1 MRPTILTRS
10 LFLLAVALLA
20 WPVASSAIGQRQ
32 EGGRAQ
38 QQPSPIGDQKAGSI
52 LVYNFYNTD
61 NTRTDTETQISL
73 SNTHPSQNISVR
85 LYFISQS
92 SCAAK
97 DATICLAAGQTRTFR
112 ASDYDPRGSGYIVA
126 VAMDAA
132 TGLPVSH
139 NFLTGLE
146 EVRMASG
153 HGGSFSAVAITALF
167 EGTLRAARD
176 SDEAAIK
183 FDGQTYSRIPRTLA
197 YNGLTSAADGNDTIV
212 VVNRIGG
219 NLAGKIDGIGALSGV
234 VSGARGKFAFKTR
247 VDSCQMQSSLGD
259 LLPNLNAAVPA
270 GKTAALEIASDGG
283 DIGLFGVV
291 LTANARNAS
300 FAGARNFDSSSP
312 AESDSLL
319 VPVKPS
325 AEQCDVSRPTADANL
340 ELTMTADPPLSV
352 VRGNNITYTLNSL
365 NRGFD
370 SATNVFIR
378 DTIQNGAT
386 FVSATACAGGTCA
399 TPPVGSP
406 GSVVCTW
413 SGTTGFLVTR
423 TATVVV
429 RVSETLP
436 SGSEIVNVGETQSA
450 TNDPNPSNNT
460 RTIRTTVT
468 STANELVIVNNSIPN
483 ARLGAPYSYTMT
495 TVNGI
500 QPLVWSIV
508 GGTLPQGLVL
518 NPNGDITGMATQT
531 GLFPVTIRVIDG
543 DFRIT
548 QRSYLM
554 RSTSQSLLVKADFD
568 GDSRTDLSVWRG
580 HTGDWLT
587 INSTN
592 GALSV
597 TNWGLETSPF
607 NDKIVAGDYDG
618 DGKAD
623 VAVWR
628 PLDGNWYI
636 LNSSNASVRVETLG
650 QSGDRPVP
658 GDYDGD
664 GRLDLAVWRGSTGVW
679 HIKQSS
685 DGAVKEVAWGSSN
698 APYFDVP
705 AQGDYDGDGKTD
717 LAVWRGTTGVWYIL
731 RSTDGTFQQVLWG
744 SSNAPYLDV
753 PAPGDY
759 DGDGK
764 VDVAVW
770 RGNTG
775 RWYII
780 PSANGLWYEVNWGSS
795 NAPYNDVAVPGDYD
809 GDGKTDTA
817 VWRSSTGVWFVL
829 RSTDGGYIIRAHG
842 QTGDTPVPR

>member
-1 MRPTILTRS
+1 

-73 SNTHPSQNISVR
+73 GNTHPSRNISVR

-112 ASDYDPRGSGYIVA
+112 ASDYDPRGSGYVVA

-139 NFLTGLE
+139 NFLVGSE
-146 EVRMASG
+146 DVRMA
-153 HGGSFSAVAITALF
+153 GGYGGQLTAVAITALF
-167 EGTLRAARD
+167 EGTLRGTRD
-176 SDEAAIK
+176 PDAAAIN

-197 YNGLTSAADGNDTIV
+197 YNSLTSAADGNDTIV

-234 VSGARGKFAFKTR
+234 VSDSRGKFAFKTR

-300 FAGARNFDSSSP
+300 LAGARNFDSSSP

-319 VPVKPS
+319 IPIKPS
-325 AEQCDVSRPTADANL
+325 AEQCDASRPAAGANL

-386 FVSATACAGGTCA
+386 FVSATASAGGTCA

-406 GSVVCTW
+406 GSVVCAW

-468 STANELVIVNNSIPN
+468 STANELVIATQSLPN
-483 ARLGAPYSYTMT
+483 ARLGVPYSHTMM
-495 TVNGI
+495 TVNGV

-518 NPNGDITGMATQT
+518 GANGEINGAATQT

-543 DFRIT
+543 DFRMA
-548 QRSYLM
+548 QRAYTM
-554 RSTSQSLLVKADFD
+554 RSTTQSLLVKADFD
-568 GDSRTDLSVWRG
+568 NDSRTDLSVWRG
-580 HTGDWLT
+580 STGDWLT
-587 INSTN
+587 ISSTT
-592 GALSV
+592 GSLQV
-597 TNWGLETSPF
+597 TNWGLEASPF
-607 NDKIVAGDYDG
+607 NDKPVAGDYDG

-628 PLDGNWYI
+628 PLNGNWFI
-636 LNSSNASVRVETLG
+636 LNSSNGSVRVEPFG
-650 QSGDRPVP
+650 QSGDMPVP

-664 GRLDLAVWRGSTGVW
+664 ARLDLAVWRGSTGVW

-717 LAVWRGTTGVWYIL
+717 PTVWRGHPGVWYIL

-744 SSNAPYLDV
+744 SSAAAHQDLPVAN
-753 PAPGDY
+753 DY

-770 RGNTG
+770 RRTTG
-775 RWYII
+775 RWFIL
-780 PSANGLWYEVNWGSS
+780 STLNGGMTSLEWGNA
-795 NAPYNDVAVPGDYD
+795 NAPFNDIATPGDYD
-809 GDGKTDTA
+809 GDGKTDIA
-817 VWRSSTGVWFVL
+817 VWRSATGTWFII
-829 RSTDGGYIIRAHG
+829 RSTDGGFTVQTHG
-842 QTGDTPVPR
+842 QTGDTPIPQ